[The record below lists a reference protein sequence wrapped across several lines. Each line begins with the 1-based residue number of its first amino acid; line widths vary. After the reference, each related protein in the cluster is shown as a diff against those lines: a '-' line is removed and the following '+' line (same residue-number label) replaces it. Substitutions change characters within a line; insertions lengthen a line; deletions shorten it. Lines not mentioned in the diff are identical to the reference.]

1 MLRLLLACC
10 PAAFRE
16 TYTRDI
22 EELFEARRA
31 RLRGRPMRLLWLWLT
46 TAGDLFLTAGAEW
59 RGALAGH
66 RAGVRLEDSPGRLPM
81 TDRLMLDVR
90 DAGRHLA
97 AAPGFTVAA
106 VVILALG
113 IGSSTAI
120 FSAVDAFAL
129 RSRPFARPTELVNIY
144 QDSDDGRPESNS
156 YPTYVD
162 VSQYTDLFSG
172 VGAVMPEGN
181 GTLLTDSGDADF
193 VQIEFATSS
202 YFPVL
207 GLQPRLGRWFTSDE
221 DRPGVPPA
229 AVLTH
234 AAWQRRF
241 GSDPGVIGR
250 TIRVSGAAVTIVG
263 VGPVRHNGFVAGLA
277 SDFWMSISALGPV
290 GGAFRGATL
299 TRRDDHWF
307 QIVARLAPGRTAPEA
322 QSTMNVLAERIGRE
336 FPDSD
341 RGRKMTVMSAA
352 DVRVHPEIDAMIY
365 PTAGLNLL
373 LTALLLAIVCSNLA
387 NLMLARGS
395 TRTRELA
402 VRLAIGATRTQII
415 RSLVVES
422 VLLALAGGAVGLAL
436 AWWAIGLIDNVELPL
451 ALPVKAFITLDY
463 RVAAFAIGVSLLSGL
478 AFGLLPAIRNSRRD
492 LSDTLKIDS
501 RAARGALRVA
511 DLRGLLI
518 VVQIAISLALIAC
531 GGILL
536 RSMLNAMRVDLGF
549 DPKSVVAVTVDP
561 MQAGRSAQQAMQTL
575 LDLRERAASH
585 PGVEFAALATRAPVT
600 PFGPSNTIVLDEH
613 AIHRTESGTVEV
625 ASAGVTP
632 DYFRALRI
640 GILYRPRVHTG
651 RPHGRGSRRDRQRG
665 DVPALLGKLGRRR
678 TPLPPRRQRHAV
690 DHDRRRRARRADRVS
705 RGNAAS
711 VRLPPVR
718 AGRIR
723 PCGAGHPRQRR
734 ARRAHCRGTPG
745 GACRRPADSAHAT
758 GADAGA
764 HRSVAGGA
772 ARGRAPADRAR
783 PDGGS
788 ARVCGDLFGRGLQR
802 RATAERNGRADGPR
816 RHGAAG
822 GGDGRPRDGAARHN
836 RRRSGA
842 RARGIHRAGATE
854 PADRHSTARRTDVR
868 HSDCGSRRRGSDHG
882 VVAGPARCGSQ
893 SGRSA
898 ARGMRTRIFADL

>member
-31 RLRGRPMRLLWLWLT
+31 RLRGRPMRLFWLWLT
-46 TAGDLFLTAGAEW
+46 TAGDLFLTAAAEW

-66 RAGVRLEDSPGRLPM
+66 RGGAPLEDSPGRLPM

-106 VVILALG
+106 VAILALG

-129 RSRPFARPTELVNIY
+129 RSRPFARPAELVNIY

-181 GTLLTDSGDADF
+181 GTLLADSGDADF

-207 GLQPRLGRWFTSDE
+207 GLQPRLGRWFTPDE

-307 QIVARLAPGRTAPEA
+307 QIVARLAPGRTGPEA
-322 QSTMNVLAERIGRE
+322 QSAMNVLAERIGRE

-402 VRLAIGATRTQII
+402 VRLAIGATRAQII

-422 VLLALAGGAVGLAL
+422 VLLAVAGGAVGLAL

-451 ALPVKAFITLDY
+451 ALPVKAFLTLDY

-640 GILYRPRVHTG
+640 GILFGREFTPADRTGADRVAVVSEAMARRFWGTPDVVGRRYRHGGSDTPWVTIVGVARDVPIVSPGETPRPFVYRPFAQGGFG
-651 RPHGRGSRRDRQRG
+651 RAALVILGSGEPTALIAAIRQEVRAVDPLIPLMQPAPMQGHIDRSLAAPRAAARLLTALGLMAVLLACVGIYSVVAFSVARRRNEMGVRMALGATAPQVVGMVVREMAQLVTIG
-665 DVPALLGKLGRRR
+665 VAAGLALATFIAPALRSLLIGIQPLDAR
-678 TPLPPRRQRHAV
+678 TFAIVTVGVAAVALITAWLP
-690 DHDRRRRARRADRVS
+690 ARRAAEA
-705 RGNAAS
+705 NPAA
-711 VRLPPVR
+711 VLR
-718 AGRIR
+718 A
-723 PCGAGHPRQRR
+723 
-734 ARRAHCRGTPG
+734 
-745 GACRRPADSAHAT
+745 
-758 GADAGA
+758 
-764 HRSVAGGA
+764 
-772 ARGRAPADRAR
+772 
-783 PDGGS
+783 
-788 ARVCGDLFGRGLQR
+788 
-802 RATAERNGRADGPR
+802 E
-816 RHGAAG
+816 
-822 GGDGRPRDGAARHN
+822 
-836 RRRSGA
+836 
-842 RARGIHRAGATE
+842 
-854 PADRHSTARRTDVR
+854 
-868 HSDCGSRRRGSDHG
+868 
-882 VVAGPARCGSQ
+882 
-893 SGRSA
+893 
-898 ARGMRTRIFADL
+898 

>member
-31 RLRGRPMRLLWLWLT
+31 RLRGRPMRLFWLWLT

-59 RGALAGH
+59 RGALASH

-106 VVILALG
+106 VAILALG

-129 RSRPFARPTELVNIY
+129 RSRPFARPAELVNIY

-207 GLQPRLGRWFTSDE
+207 GLQPRLGRWFTPDE

-307 QIVARLAPGRTAPEA
+307 QIVARLAPGRTGPEA
-322 QSTMNVLAERIGRE
+322 QSAMNVLAERIGRE
-336 FPDSD
+336 FPESD

-451 ALPVKAFITLDY
+451 ALPVKAFLTLDY

-549 DPKSVVAVTVDP
+549 DPRSVVAMTVDP

-640 GILYRPRVHTG
+640 GILFGREFTPADRTGADRVAVVSEAMARRFWGTPDVVGRRYRHGGSDTPWVTIVGVARDVPIVSPGETPRPFVYRPFAQGGFG
-651 RPHGRGSRRDRQRG
+651 RAALVIRGSGEPAALIAAVRQEVRAVDPLIPLMQPAPMQGHIDRSLAAPRAAARLLTALGLMAVLLACVGIYSVVAFSVARRRNEMGVRMALGATAPQVVGMVVREMAQLVTIG
-665 DVPALLGKLGRRR
+665 VAAGLALATFIAPALRSLLIGIQPLDAR
-678 TPLPPRRQRHAV
+678 TFAIVTAGVAAVALITAWLP
-690 DHDRRRRARRADRVS
+690 ARRAAQT
-705 RGNAAS
+705 NPAA
-711 VRLPPVR
+711 VLR
-718 AGRIR
+718 A
-723 PCGAGHPRQRR
+723 
-734 ARRAHCRGTPG
+734 
-745 GACRRPADSAHAT
+745 
-758 GADAGA
+758 
-764 HRSVAGGA
+764 
-772 ARGRAPADRAR
+772 
-783 PDGGS
+783 
-788 ARVCGDLFGRGLQR
+788 
-802 RATAERNGRADGPR
+802 E
-816 RHGAAG
+816 
-822 GGDGRPRDGAARHN
+822 
-836 RRRSGA
+836 
-842 RARGIHRAGATE
+842 
-854 PADRHSTARRTDVR
+854 
-868 HSDCGSRRRGSDHG
+868 
-882 VVAGPARCGSQ
+882 
-893 SGRSA
+893 
-898 ARGMRTRIFADL
+898 

>member
-31 RLRGRPMRLLWLWLT
+31 RLRGRPMRLFWLWLT
-46 TAGDLFLTAGAEW
+46 TAGDLFLTAAAEW

-66 RAGVRLEDSPGRLPM
+66 RGVLLENSPGRLPM

-106 VVILALG
+106 IAILALG

-207 GLQPRLGRWFTSDE
+207 GLQPGLGRWFTPDE

-307 QIVARLAPGRTAPEA
+307 QIVARLAPGRTGPEA
-322 QSTMNVLAERIGRE
+322 QSAMNVLAERIGRE
-336 FPDSD
+336 FPESD
-341 RGRKMTVMSAA
+341 RGRKMTVLSAA

-402 VRLAIGATRTQII
+402 VRLAIGATRAQII

-422 VLLALAGGAVGLAL
+422 VLLAVAGGAVGLAL
-436 AWWAIGLIDNVELPL
+436 AWWAIGLIDSVELPL

-549 DPKSVVAVTVDP
+549 DPRSVVAVTVDP

-585 PGVEFAALATRAPVT
+585 PGVELAALATRAPVT

-640 GILYRPRVHTG
+640 GILFGREFTPADRTGADRVAIVSEAMARRFWGNPDVVGRRYRHGGSDTPWVTIVGVARDVPIVSPGETPRPFVYRPFAQGGFG
-651 RPHGRGSRRDRQRG
+651 RAALIMRGSGEPAALIAAVRQEVRAVDPLIPLMQPAPMQGHIDRSLAAPRAAARLLTALGLMAVLLACVGIYSVVAFSVARRRNEMGVRMALGATAPQVVGMVVREMAQLVTIG
-665 DVPALLGKLGRRR
+665 VAAGLALAAFIAPALRSLLIGIQPLDAR
-678 TPLPPRRQRHAV
+678 TFAIVTAGVAAVALITAWLP
-690 DHDRRRRARRADRVS
+690 ARRAAEA
-705 RGNAAS
+705 NPAA
-711 VRLPPVR
+711 VLR
-718 AGRIR
+718 A
-723 PCGAGHPRQRR
+723 
-734 ARRAHCRGTPG
+734 
-745 GACRRPADSAHAT
+745 
-758 GADAGA
+758 
-764 HRSVAGGA
+764 
-772 ARGRAPADRAR
+772 
-783 PDGGS
+783 
-788 ARVCGDLFGRGLQR
+788 
-802 RATAERNGRADGPR
+802 E
-816 RHGAAG
+816 
-822 GGDGRPRDGAARHN
+822 
-836 RRRSGA
+836 
-842 RARGIHRAGATE
+842 
-854 PADRHSTARRTDVR
+854 
-868 HSDCGSRRRGSDHG
+868 
-882 VVAGPARCGSQ
+882 
-893 SGRSA
+893 
-898 ARGMRTRIFADL
+898 

>member
-66 RAGVRLEDSPGRLPM
+66 RAGVRLENSPGRLPM

-106 VVILALG
+106 VAILALG

-207 GLQPRLGRWFTSDE
+207 GLQPRLGRWFTPDE
-221 DRPGVPPA
+221 DRPGAPPA

-250 TIRVSGAAVTIVG
+250 TIRVSGAAVTIIG

-322 QSTMNVLAERIGRE
+322 QSAMNVLAERIGRE

-402 VRLAIGATRTQII
+402 VRLAIGATRAQVI

-436 AWWAIGLIDNVELPL
+436 AWWAIGLIDNAELPL

-549 DPKSVVAVTVDP
+549 DPRSVVAVTVDP

-625 ASAGVTP
+625 ASTGVTP

-640 GILYRPRVHTG
+640 GILYGREFTPADRTGADRVAIVSEAMARRFWGTSDVVGRRYRHGGSDTPWVTIVGVARDVPIVSPGETPRPFVYRPFAQGGFG
-651 RPHGRGSRRDRQRG
+651 RAALVIRGSGEPAALIAAVRQEVRTVDPLIPLMQPAPMQGHIDRSLAAPRAAARLLTALGLMAVLLACVGIYSVVAFSVARRRNEMGVRMALGATAPQVVGMVVREMAQLVAIG
-665 DVPALLGKLGRRR
+665 VAAGLALAAFIAPALRSLLIGIQPLDAR
-678 TPLPPRRQRHAV
+678 TFAIVTAGVAAVALITAWLP
-690 DHDRRRRARRADRVS
+690 ARRAAEA
-705 RGNAAS
+705 NPAA
-711 VRLPPVR
+711 VLR
-718 AGRIR
+718 A
-723 PCGAGHPRQRR
+723 
-734 ARRAHCRGTPG
+734 
-745 GACRRPADSAHAT
+745 
-758 GADAGA
+758 
-764 HRSVAGGA
+764 
-772 ARGRAPADRAR
+772 
-783 PDGGS
+783 
-788 ARVCGDLFGRGLQR
+788 
-802 RATAERNGRADGPR
+802 E
-816 RHGAAG
+816 
-822 GGDGRPRDGAARHN
+822 
-836 RRRSGA
+836 
-842 RARGIHRAGATE
+842 
-854 PADRHSTARRTDVR
+854 
-868 HSDCGSRRRGSDHG
+868 
-882 VVAGPARCGSQ
+882 
-893 SGRSA
+893 
-898 ARGMRTRIFADL
+898 